1 MKWTVILIG
10 VGLLIPLAGSAQEDS
25 ESLSRVSLDEA
36 IVFSAPDGSP
46 VEVTAGTYAVENT
59 ATGDPQ
65 IVATD
70 GDDEDKDALAIAK
83 ERGNT
88 QVIEILSA
96 GVLQEQVVPPL
107 FDEPGI
113 EVAGSDDAEILEAVD
128 AAVSVAE
135 NHGFQYDA
143 SDSDNGRVVV
153 IALWEGRPVTLT
165 MRFFRK
171 ESGLYIASAMEQPG
185 DVFLSGGGKK
195 IEQIFYPDLLQE
207 TTRRGLT
214 IYGDPQATP

>member
-59 ATGDPQ
+59 ATGDLQ

-88 QVIEILSA
+88 QVIEIPSA
-96 GVLQEQVVPPL
+96 GMVQEQVVPPL

-143 SDSDNGRVVV
+143 SDSENGRVVV
-153 IALWEGRPVTLT
+153 KALWKGRPVTLT